1 MLLANACADLGKI
14 EYKKSSSCLAIRL
27 RKKTLH
33 KQTQSNL
40 ELHEYVSER
49 GVTFKIK
56 IFKNRRYSFLTF

>member
-40 ELHEYVSER
+40 ELHEYVSEK

-56 IFKNRRYSFLTF
+56 SLKTEGIAF